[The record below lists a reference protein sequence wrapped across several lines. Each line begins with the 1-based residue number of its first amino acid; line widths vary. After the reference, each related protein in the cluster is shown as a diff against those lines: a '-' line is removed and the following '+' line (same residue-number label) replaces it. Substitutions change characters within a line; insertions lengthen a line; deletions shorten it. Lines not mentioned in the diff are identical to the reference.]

1 MKGVKMLSKKYYKM
15 IAEVINDNTFFN
27 NKRKLNKDTFIT
39 DLCREFKADNNLFN
53 ASKFIDACNK
63 DL

>member
-1 MKGVKMLSKKYYKM
+1 MLSRKYYEM
-15 IAEVINDNTFFN
+15 IAEVIRDNTFFN
-27 NKRKLNKDTFIT
+27 NKRKINKDTFIT
-39 DLCREFKADNNLFN
+39 ELCREFKADNNLFN

>member
-1 MKGVKMLSKKYYKM
+1 MKGEIMLSRKYYKM

-27 NKRKLNKDTFIT
+27 NKRKLNKDTLIT
-39 DLCREFKADNNLFN
+39 ELCREFKADNNLFN

>member
-1 MKGVKMLSKKYYKM
+1 MSR
-15 IAEVINDNTFFN
+15 NS
-27 NKRKLNKDTFIT
+27 KRKLNKDTLIT
-39 DLCREFKADNNLFN
+39 ELCREFKADNNLFN

>member
-1 MKGVKMLSKKYYKM
+1 MLSRKYYKM
-15 IAEVINDNTFFN
+15 IAELINDNTFFN
-27 NKRKLNKDTFIT
+27 NKRKLNKDTLIT
-39 DLCREFKADNNLFN
+39 DLCHEFKADNNLFN

>member
-1 MKGVKMLSKKYYKM
+1 MKGETMLSRKYYKM

-27 NKRKLNKDTFIT
+27 NKRKINKDTFIT
-39 DLCREFKADNNLFN
+39 ELCREFKADNNLFN